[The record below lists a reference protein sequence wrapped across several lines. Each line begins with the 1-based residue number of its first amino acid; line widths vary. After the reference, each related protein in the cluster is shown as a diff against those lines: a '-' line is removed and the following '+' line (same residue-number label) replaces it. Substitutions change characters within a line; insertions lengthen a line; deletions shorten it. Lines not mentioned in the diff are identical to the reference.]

1 MQTLPIISINLWE
14 MLFALLNL
22 LILYLL
28 VKKFLYKP
36 VKKMLEQR
44 QQTIDND
51 YKEAQEAKEKALS
64 DKKTYEEKLSG
75 AESEADSLIQ
85 SAVQTAQTREQEIL
99 AEAKEKADGIRR
111 QAEADAKLELKKAEQ
126 TIKEEIVNVGT
137 LLAGKMLEREMNEKD
152 HKKLID
158 TLIDEIGEEYEG
170 HK

>member
-28 VKKFLYKP
+28 VKKFLYQP
-36 VKKMLEQR
+36 VKKMLAGR
-44 QQTIDND
+44 QQTIDD
-51 YKEAQEAKEKALS
+51 EYKEAEDAKKKALS
-64 DKKTYEEKLSG
+64 DKQTYEEKLSD
-75 AESEADSLIQ
+75 AEAEADSLIQ
-85 SAVQTAQTREQEIL
+85 SAVQNAGQREQEIL

-111 QAEADAKLELKKAEQ
+111 QAEADAKLEMKKAEQ

-158 TLIDEIGEEYEG
+158 TLIDEIGDQNEG